1 MAEWQELQK
10 SALFS
15 ERMFS
20 IFAFQKRRWR
30 TRVGD
35 LLKTRRGIVFDHP
48 HLRAYDE
55 DPKTHEVDADY
66 AMLSSSCRS
75 LVNPRQ
81 RIYKLKSRLAFL

>member
-1 MAEWQELQK
+1 MARIAEV
-10 SALFS
+10 SALFRTGCFLS
-15 ERMFS
+15 APF
-20 IFAFQKRRWR
+20 RRSAGDQ
-30 TRVGD
+30 VGD
-35 LLKTRRGIVFDHP
+35 LLKTWRGIVFDHP

>member
-1 MAEWQELQK
+1 
-10 SALFS
+10 
-15 ERMFS
+15 MFS
-20 IFAFQKRRWR
+20 ICAFQKKRWR
-30 TRVGD
+30 DQVGD
-35 LLKTRRGIVFDHP
+35 LLKTWRGIVFDHP

-55 DPKTHEVDADY
+55 DRKTHEVDTDY